1 VRGVKPTRK
10 ISIGI
15 IVPTVELSNSLTPT
29 LLHNLSGIGGS
40 AWPDRLS
47 FMFRR
52 EIEVVSH
59 LLGKAQE
66 FIASAKQAE
75 QLLYE
80 KRLSKILENM
90 DRGIFTSEDAMD
102 FIKMRLRGVD
112 SPKIKEIWLKYNE
125 GLLPPAYPPFSF
137 EILEILEKER
147 RPLSYRKLLSKV
159 EKVYGMRLD
168 GYKKLDFRDS
178 LDRLVN
184 PRSTGRPLVKKIGR
198 IFSKYMLTEYGEI
211 AYVLLKD
218 SMEKVIS
225 LRG

>member
-1 VRGVKPTRK
+1 VRGVKPTK
-10 ISIGI
+10 EISIEI
-15 IVPTVELSNSLTPT
+15 IVPAVKELLSTTPA
-29 LLHNLSGIGGS
+29 LLHNLSAIGGS
-40 AWPDRLS
+40 VLSDRLS

-59 LLGKAQE
+59 LLGEAQK
-66 FIASAKQAE
+66 FMALAKQAE
-75 QLLYE
+75 QLYE
-80 KRLSKILENM
+80 KRLSRILENM
-90 DRGIFTSEDAMD
+90 SRGVFTPEDARD
-102 FIKMRLRGVD
+102 FIEMRLRGVD

-159 EKVYGMRLD
+159 EKAYGMRLD
-168 GYKKLDFRDS
+168 KYKKLDFRDS

-184 PRSTGRPLVKKIGR
+184 PRSTNRPLVKKIGR
-198 IFSKYMLTEYGEI
+198 VFIKYMLTEYGEI
-211 AYVLLKD
+211 AYTLLKD